1 MAFVMSQVSST
12 HSHVSWPKARTA
24 CVASKDNYIR
34 VLERVNGCLG
44 DGLRRNCG
52 TTNGA
57 E

>member
-1 MAFVMSQVSST
+1 MAFVMSQVSGT
-12 HSHVSWPKARTA
+12 HSHVSWPKVRTA
-24 CVASKDNYIR
+24 RVISRDSYILKR
-34 VLERVNGCLG
+34 VKRCLR

>member
-12 HSHVSWPKARTA
+12 HSHVSWPKVRTA
-24 CVASKDNYIR
+24 CVTSRDSYI
-34 VLERVNGCLG
+34 VERVNWCLR